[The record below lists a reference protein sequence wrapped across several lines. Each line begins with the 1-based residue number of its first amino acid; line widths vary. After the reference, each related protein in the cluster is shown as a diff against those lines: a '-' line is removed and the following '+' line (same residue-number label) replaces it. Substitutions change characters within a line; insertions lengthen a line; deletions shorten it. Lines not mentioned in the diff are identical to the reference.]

1 MKYYCSL
8 EETELH
14 AQQEFIVMDTTQHD
28 MRQGN
33 TTQHDMRQGNTA
45 TIEKLGHDTAG
56 LQQLIYIFTYILYF
70 KHILC

>member
-28 MRQGN
+28 MREGN
-33 TTQHDMRQGNTA
+33 TE
-45 TIEKLGHDTAG
+45 TIEKLGQDTAG

>member
-14 AQQEFIVMDTTQHD
+14 AQQEFIVMDTK
-28 MRQGN
+28 
-33 TTQHDMRQGNTA
+33 QHDMRQGNTA
-45 TIEKLGHDTAG
+45 TIENLGHDTAG
-56 LQQLIYIFTYILYF
+56 LQQLIYVFTYILYF

>member
-33 TTQHDMRQGNTA
+33 TA

-56 LQQLIYIFTYILYF
+56 LQQLIYIYSFLRIFYILSIFYVN
-70 KHILC
+70 K